1 MNPPSC
7 SLSAA
12 RVAAH
17 LSACLLALVL
27 AWPAA
32 ASEAGAEAAEL
43 PLAPA
48 TSATALVRLDG
59 RPVVALRGFAGYT
72 AQERAKAMQD
82 RIVEFARQR
91 DVPVSSLQLVD
102 TLRGTE
108 IRAGSQPLVTI
119 TDADAALEGLSRP
132 LLASA
137 VLDVLATSVES
148 WREQRTPRRLLR
160 HAGYTL
166 AATLLLALAIRL
178 LTVAFRRLRAM
189 VRARGGK
196 HVPSLNIGSFE
207 VLNAERLRR
216 TAESAVGLVGWL
228 AFLGAGY
235 LYLQFVLPLFPWT
248 RPLGARLLQLV
259 TEPLSTLGLAF
270 VDALPNIVFLVVLFL
285 VVRYVLKLARLFFL
299 AIEHGTVAFQGF
311 EPDWAIP
318 TYKVVRIFIVA
329 FAVVVAYPYI
339 PGSDSAAFKGVSV
352 LLGVIFS
359 LGSSSVISN
368 IIAGYTMTY
377 RRAFRIGDRVQIG
390 DVIGEVVD
398 SKVLVTTLRTPK
410 NELVVVPNSEILGKS
425 VVNYS
430 TLAKDRG
437 LIVHT
442 TVGIGYETPWR
453 QVDAMLRMAADR
465 TPGLSR
471 EPAPFVLQRSLGDF
485 CVVYEINAYT
495 PDAGRLPRLYSDLH
509 ANILD
514 VFNEYGVQIMTPSY
528 ESDTPEPKL
537 VRPGDWYPAPASPP
551 SAPGG

>member
-7 SLSAA
+7 SLSAT
-12 RVAAH
+12 RVAAQ

-27 AWPAA
+27 AGPAA

-148 WREQRTPRRLLR
+148 WREQRSPRRLLR
-160 HAGYTL
+160 HAGYTVG
-166 AATLLLALAIRL
+166 ATLLLALAIRL
-178 LTVAFRRLRAM
+178 LTVAFRRLRTV

-196 HVPSLNIGSFE
+196 HVPSLRIGSFE

-248 RPLGARLLQLV
+248 RPVGARLLQLV

-270 VDALPNIVFLVVLFL
+270 VDALPNLVFLVVLFL

-299 AIEHGTVAFQGF
+299 AIEHGTVTFQGF
-311 EPDWAIP
+311 DPDWAIP

-390 DVIGEVVD
+390 DVTGEVVD

-410 NELVVVPNSEILGKS
+410 NELVVVPNSEILGRS
-425 VVNYS
+425 VVNFS
-430 TLAKDRG
+430 TLAKREG
-437 LIVHT
+437 LILHT

-453 QVDAMLRMAADR
+453 QVEAMLRMAADR
-465 TPGLSR
+465 TEGLLKD
-471 EPAPFVLQRSLGDF
+471 PAPFVLQKSLGDF
-485 CVVYEINAYT
+485 CVVYEVNVYT
-495 PDAGRLPRLYSDLH
+495 GDAARMPRLYSALH

-514 VFNEYGVQIMTPSY
+514 VFNEYGVQIMTPAY
-528 ESDTPEPKL
+528 EGDTPQPKV
-537 VRPGDWYPAPASPP
+537 VRPGDWYAAPATPP
-551 SAPGG
+551 PGGGG